1 MGVKGI
7 YGLSGSGIDVES
19 MVKVGMMS
27 KQTEYDKMY
36 KKEVKNTWVKSEY
49 SDFYSSIF
57 TFRNTT
63 LSSYK
68 MQSKMNAMTTASSDS
83 TKVTATANGAA
94 ASMSHS
100 VKVTTLSANAYLL
113 SEKAVSRSSS
123 NTDNASSIYMRDV
136 AYGSFTKNSDG
147 TYTTTDKD
155 GKALDTAVE
164 GSSVALSFT
173 MSDGVNEAKTI
184 SYTFDDLNSG
194 KTLNDLASSISK
206 SGLNIQAGYDTTNDA
221 FTMYNKSGGK
231 ANTISITAG
240 SDSTSSSSKTAA
252 QLLSNLNLMVSAGDK
267 ETSST
272 ASTDSSTGIISFTA
286 GQQYTLDGKNG
297 NVTIDNKT
305 YDSLTS
311 NKLTVAGVTYTFVN
325 TTATDTNTSI
335 TVTQDTDTIISNVKQ
350 FVTDYNKM
358 LDSLNDK
365 IYETQYS
372 DYEPLTK
379 SQEASMTADQVTKW
393 NEKAKSGLLYH
404 STVMRT
410 IVSDMRSAL
419 STPVDSV
426 DSEYNSASAIG
437 ITSTNYKGHITL
449 DEDKLKKAL
458 AADPNCVYQVFASSQ
473 DSSINK
479 TDDSTKAYSYSS
491 NFANTGIA
499 NRLYDVMQT
508 GMDTIKSYAGTDSD
522 TNDQSY
528 LGKLITNMQTKMS
541 DFKVQMDAYEDI
553 LYKKYDAMETAI
565 SNLSAQ
571 LSTVTGS

>member
-325 TTATDTNTSI
+325 TTATNTNTSI

-404 STVMRT
+404 STVLRT